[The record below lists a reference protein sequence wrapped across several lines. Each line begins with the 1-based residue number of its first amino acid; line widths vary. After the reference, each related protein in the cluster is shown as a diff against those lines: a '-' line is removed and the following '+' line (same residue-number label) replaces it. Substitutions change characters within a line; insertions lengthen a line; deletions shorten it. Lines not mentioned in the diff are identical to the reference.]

1 MSNDKDEIERRF
13 GRIWLENGS
22 IRYPCVMGSGRRCKI
37 PSR

>member
-1 MSNDKDEIERRF
+1 MSNDKDEIER
-13 GRIWLENGS
+13 LENGS